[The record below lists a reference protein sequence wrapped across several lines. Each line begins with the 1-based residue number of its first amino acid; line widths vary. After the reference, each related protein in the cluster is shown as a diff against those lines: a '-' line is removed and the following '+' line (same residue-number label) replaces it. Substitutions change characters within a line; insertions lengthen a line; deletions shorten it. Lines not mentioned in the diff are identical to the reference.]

1 MELRA
6 LGFKKI
12 ASMRG
17 GMTRWNE
24 AHLPVVRGA
33 SASTPEPSHRS
44 PIEMR

>member
-24 AHLPVVRGA
+24 AHLPVVGA
-33 SASTPEPSHRS
+33 P
-44 PIEMR
+44 